1 MTFGQLVDT
10 QMKSQE
16 SLELAIASDFVIPFG
31 KHKGMNLSMLMEEQN
46 GYCQWLLKQEP
57 SKNEKFNE
65 TVKYLKMLIIDKEE
79 TENPL
84 MTFEGGVI
92 DLGAENK
99 EVTKKL
105 KVDGVELVAGEKAVL
120 KIDPENP
127 EENGIYVSDLSENKP
142 IGNSEDIANG
152 LLMGKLS
159 DLLAQV
165 SLGDLSFEFG
175 EADIDVWFK
184 LCSELDNHGID
195 AFVVIATKH
204 SKDSNNQRIKKIIPN
219 TKNLK
224 VLKGVIPNA

>member
-1 MTFGQLVDT
+1 MSSMTFGQLVDT

-65 TVKYLKMLIIDKEE
+65 TVKYLKMLIMDKEE

-84 MTFEGGVI
+84 MKIEGNIMPPPIVKI
-92 DLGAENK
+92 
-99 EVTKKL
+99 
-105 KVDGVELVAGEKAVL
+105 DGVEAIAGEKVVL

-159 DLLAQV
+159 DILAQV
-165 SLGDLSFEFG
+165 SVGDLSFEFG

-195 AFVVIATKH
+195 AFVVIVTKH

-224 VLKGVIPNA
+224 ALKGVIPNA